1 LVKVGVGVKEE
12 VDGDDEDVSSPR
24 AARGSLVAETRGGG
38 SPVFLLG
45 LMFTAWKEKTWTNQR
60 VRYEK

>member
-1 LVKVGVGVKEE
+1 VTARLAVLLPGRFFILTRWIGLVKVGVGVKEE

-38 SPVFLLG
+38 SPVFC
-45 LMFTAWKEKTWTNQR
+45 
-60 VRYEK
+60 